1 MDRSSQQI
9 AAAPVRS
16 LAQRL
21 VASIGV
27 GLVFSVAPQLIDDW
41 FGWFPTLRVPAGAW
55 PRFLVVLTV
64 VFAMAGLCAWMGD
77 RRPRLWRH
85 YYASAAAGVLFWIG
99 ITGTAGR
106 AALSVWLSLG
116 VQALM
121 AAILGVPLAFVAREV
136 TPAFAPPDTS
146 A

>member
-1 MDRSSQQI
+1 
-9 AAAPVRS
+9 
-16 LAQRL
+16 
-21 VASIGV
+21 
-27 GLVFSVAPQLIDDW
+27 
-41 FGWFPTLRVPAGAW
+41 
-55 PRFLVVLTV
+55 
-64 VFAMAGLCAWMGD
+64 MAGLCAWMGD

-85 YYASAAAGVLFWIG
+85 YYASATAGVLFWIG

-136 TPAFAPPDTS
+136 APAFAPPDTS